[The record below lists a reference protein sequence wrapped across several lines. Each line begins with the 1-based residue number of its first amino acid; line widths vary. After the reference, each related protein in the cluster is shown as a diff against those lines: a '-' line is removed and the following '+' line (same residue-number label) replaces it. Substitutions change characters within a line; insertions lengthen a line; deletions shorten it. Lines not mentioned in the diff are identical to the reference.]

1 MYNIP
6 EVDINLYD
14 YPLPQE
20 KIAKYPL
27 PKRDESKLLVLKNGH
42 IQQSIF
48 KEIPGFLPSNSL
60 LVFNNTKVVRA
71 RVNFFKSTGARIEIF
86 CLEPA
91 NNKVDIQLA
100 FQQSGQVDWR
110 CLVGNA
116 KKWKTGKLFLEIDIN
131 QTRVKVGAEII
142 SKLQDSFIIRFSWQP
157 GEFSFSE
164 VLESSGNIP
173 LPPYIKREAEKQ
185 DIERYQTVYAQHK
198 GSVAAP
204 TAGLHFTED
213 VLERLHEKSIDS
225 AQVSLHVGAG
235 TFKPVSAEN
244 ISEHQMHTE
253 KISVSKNTLEK
264 LKQHH
269 TIIPVGTT
277 SVRTLE
283 SIYWFGVRLFH
294 ETTTFQELQIEQWTP
309 YKHYDRLLD
318 KNEAIDLVLEWMA
331 KKGLENITGATRLMI
346 VPGYQFMFA
355 KCMITNFHQ
364 PRSTLLLLV
373 SAFIGEKWKQ
383 AYQFALENHFRF
395 LSYGDSCLFLP

>member
-42 IQQSIF
+42 IQKSVF

-71 RVNFFKSTGARIEIF
+71 RLNFYKTTGAKIEIF

-91 NNKVDIQLA
+91 NKEVDIQLA
-100 FQQSGQVDWR
+100 FQQTGHVDWK

-116 KKWKTGKLFLEIDIN
+116 KKWKTKKLFLEIDIN
-131 QTRVKVGAEII
+131 QNKIKVGAEIV
-142 SKLQDSFIIRFSWQP
+142 SKFQDSFIIRFSWQP
-157 GEFSFSE
+157 GGISFSE
-164 VLESSGNIP
+164 ILENCGNIP
-173 LPPYIKREAEKQ
+173 LPPYIKRDAEKQ
-185 DIERYQTVYAQHK
+185 DIERYQTVYAKHK

-204 TAGLHFTED
+204 TAGLHFTKN
-213 VLERLHEKSIDS
+213 VLEQLHKKHIDT

-253 KISVSKNTLEK
+253 KISVSKNTLKK
-264 LKQHH
+264 LKQNNF
-269 TIIPVGTT
+269 IIPVGTT

-294 ETTTFQELQIEQWTP
+294 EPTSFHELQIDQWTP
-309 YKHYDRLLD
+309 YKIYDTLLD
-318 KNEAIDLVLEWMA
+318 KNEAIDIVLEWMA
-331 KKGLENITGATRLMI
+331 QKGLEHVTGATRLMI
-346 VPGYQFMFA
+346 VPGYQFRFA
-355 KCMITNFHQ
+355 NGMITNFHQ

-373 SAFIGEKWKQ
+373 SAFIGEKWKE
-383 AYQFALENHFRF
+383 AYQYALENQFRF